1 MSAAARSILRERK
14 NWLVHELY
22 VRRDFGACLR
32 LIDEQLD
39 ASGGLSEYALYVK
52 GEWPGT
58 LRQGAPTAPH
68 QSNRADSRREQNRR
82 PKRAVLPPRP

>member
-1 MSAAARSILRERK
+1 MSAAVRSILRERK

-52 GEWPGT
+52 GEWPGQ
-58 LRQGAPTAPH
+58 RQREITSSR
-68 QSNRADSRREQNRR
+68 QSGPDASS
-82 PKRAVLPPRP
+82 